1 MMKLM
6 PPEMSHVN
14 TPARTR
20 WAAAGSAEGL
30 RLTDRSYARSR
41 ASCQVAAEALD
52 APASFLH
59 VLGLGGVGNAERGTE
74 TERRTLHHRHDL
86 GLQQL
91 GDEVLVGDELMA
103 ARRGPAHG
111 AGARRV
117 DIERALGLGA
127 LDAARLIE
135 HRDAEVAPLLED
147 SVVLG
152 DEVLRSVERLDRRP
166 LRHRRWV

>member
-1 MMKLM
+1 MTQHMA
-6 PPEMSHVN
+6 PPCSI
-14 TPARTR
+14 AQ
-20 WAAAGSAEGL
+20 AQSGL

-41 ASCQVAAEALD
+41 ASCQVAAEALN

-74 TERRTLHHRHDL
+74 TERRTLHHRHAL

-91 GDEVLVGDELMA
+91 GDEVLVGAELMA

-111 AGARRV
+111 AGARRIDV
-117 DIERALGLGA
+117 ERALGLGA

-147 SVVLG
+147 GVVVG
-152 DEVLRSVERLDRRP
+152 GEVLLSV
-166 LRHRRWV
+166 